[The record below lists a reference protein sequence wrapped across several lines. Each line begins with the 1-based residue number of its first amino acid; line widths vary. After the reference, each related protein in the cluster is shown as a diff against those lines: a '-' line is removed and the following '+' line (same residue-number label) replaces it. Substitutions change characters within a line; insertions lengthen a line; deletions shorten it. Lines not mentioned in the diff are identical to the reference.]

1 VTDPEPQHS
10 GLDLDR
16 VREVFDQSTDFTIG
30 IEEEFAILDPAILD
44 LEHRFEEMHE
54 ACLRDELLAPAV
66 KGELIDTE
74 IEIRSGRGET
84 FDEAAERQRARR
96 RRLFAIADEMGLA
109 LAAMGTHPWANYLDQ
124 HIINTEHYRRL
135 EEDLHWVAQRNNTW
149 SLHVHVGIRGA
160 DRAVAVSDRMR
171 ELLPALLALS
181 ANSPFLDHRDSG
193 LHSVRTE
200 IFTRT
205 FPRCGVHEPFG
216 GWDTY
221 SDFVRLLAKTDS
233 IVEATQLWWSV
244 RPHHH
249 FGTVEVRVCDAQTRG
264 DESLNLVGMLAACV
278 AQAALDHDEHG
289 YGGGRELLGQRQIEE
304 NLWRAIRYGL
314 DGEMIDFASRRTVPT
329 RSVLEEIL
337 EWTGPARAKLGID
350 VEIPE
355 QNGAQRARRQLADG
369 APIEEIYRRA
379 VQETK
384 ETYAPQGADRSP
396 AAASG
401 AAARR
406 RDGCWGSW

>member
-1 VTDPEPQHS
+1 VTTDPEPQQD
-10 GLDLDR
+10 GLDLDA
-16 VREVFDQSTDFTIG
+16 VRETFESSADFTVG

-44 LEHRFEEMHE
+44 LEHRFEEMKQ

-84 FDEAAERQRARR
+84 FSEAAEQQRARR
-96 RRLFAIADEMGLA
+96 ERLFAIAEEMGLA

-124 HIINTEHYRRL
+124 HIIATPHYRRL
-135 EEDLHWVAQRNNTW
+135 ERELRWVAQRNNTW
-149 SLHVHVGIRGA
+149 SLHVHVGIQGP

-171 ELLPALLALS
+171 EVLPALLALS
-181 ANSPFLDHRDSG
+181 ANSPFLDHRDTG

-216 GWDTY
+216 DWETY
-221 SDFVRLLAKTDS
+221 ADFVRLLRDTDS

-244 RPHHH
+244 RPHHS

-264 DESLNLVGMLAACV
+264 DESLNLAGLIAASIT
-278 AQAALDHDEHG
+278 QAAIDHDE
-289 YGGGRELLGQRQIEE
+289 GRSREPLRQREIEE
-304 NLWRAIRYGL
+304 NLWRAIRHGM
-314 DGEMIDFASRRTVPT
+314 DGEMIDFRQRRVVST
-329 RSVLEEIL
+329 RAVLEEL
-337 EWTGPARAKLGID
+337 VEWTEPARHLLGVD
-350 VEIPE
+350 LDLPE
-355 QNGAQRARRQLADG
+355 QNGAQRAYARFAEG

-379 VQETK
+379 VDETK
-384 ETYAPQGADRSP
+384 RTYAPEGAV
-396 AAASG
+396 SG
-401 AAARR
+401 R
-406 RDGCWGSW
+406 